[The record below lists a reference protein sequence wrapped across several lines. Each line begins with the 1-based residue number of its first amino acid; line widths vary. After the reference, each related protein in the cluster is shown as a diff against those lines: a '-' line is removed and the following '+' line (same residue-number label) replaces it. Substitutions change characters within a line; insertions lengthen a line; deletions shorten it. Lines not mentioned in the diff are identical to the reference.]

1 MLNIDLEFI
10 DFLVNPN
17 EDYIK
22 DDIQAIKKEYLRQ
35 SSFETLKNKFN
46 NFNKA
51 KPILL
56 TTIDDLRYF
65 LFQINSSLIEE
76 VYYRFAKSFNI
87 KIKNNIEGNN
97 FIETIL
103 LDNDIDNIHEDEN
116 LIILRTQIRDYLINI
131 TETTTNE
138 KDKSLAESSIKYLD
152 KLLRYY
158 DSIKK
163 ILEPKENLV
172 KELTKKIKEK
182 SEIILKS
189 LIKQHSYLL
198 SEEKRK
204 ILEENPNIDI
214 RKILHKEKLFR
225 MFFCTINDGEIEP
238 ISMGKLIHFKSNSE
252 YSISER
258 TEILKEN
265 GIDIE
270 KENIDIND
278 IDTILK
284 KLNYTYIS
292 NGKTYKG
299 LELLEKLEEDINTYN
314 KLYKDVIEDYILTI
328 KKDELHEIIKNLVIK
343 TLKDSNTTNLNKY
356 IDSITNGILNYIKY
370 SKNTISGFTYTIKSN
385 QDNIP
390 EALKKLIEEIPF
402 QTYVLFPLR
411 SVKIKRNQL
420 INSFYFTLSHELGH
434 IYTPQNETSKDYE
447 LLNEIYN
454 DYRSDKIVFNLLCNG
469 HFQKKRIKFKKET
482 NLYSQYT
489 FFLIDLFEE
498 YKNTF
503 EEFADN
509 DKIIKLIEL
518 MGYET
523 FRDLLIDLI
532 KLKKENI
539 KNNETQE
546 KYLNKSKLYLRKIKQ
561 KNMPIN
567 NRGYYNPY
575 DVN

>member
-1 MLNIDLEFI
+1 MLNIDLDFLN
-10 DFLVNPN
+10 FLVNPN
-17 EDYIK
+17 ESYIK
-22 DDIQAIKKEYLRQ
+22 EDILAIKKEYLKN
-35 SSFETLKNKFN
+35 SSLKTLKTKLN
-46 NFNKA
+46 NFNKP

-76 VYYRFAKSFNI
+76 VYYSFAKLFNI

-116 LIILRTQIRDYLINI
+116 LIILRTKVRDYLINI
-131 TETTTNE
+131 IESTTNE

-163 ILEPKENLV
+163 ILEPKEKLV
-172 KELTKKIKEK
+172 QELKQKRKEK
-182 SEIILKS
+182 STILLKK
-189 LIKQHSYLL
+189 LIKEHSYLL

-204 ILEENPNIDI
+204 MLEENPNIDI

-258 TEILKEN
+258 KEILKEN

-343 TLKDSNTTNLNKY
+343 TFKDSNTPNLNKY
-356 IDSITNGILNYIKY
+356 IDSITNGILNYIKH

-390 EALKKLIEEIPF
+390 EALKKIIEEIPF

-532 KLKKENI
+532 NLKKENI

>member
-1 MLNIDLEFI
+1 MLNIDLDFLN
-10 DFLVNPN
+10 FLVNPN
-17 EDYIK
+17 ESYIK
-22 DDIQAIKKEYLRQ
+22 EDILAIKKEYLKN
-35 SSFETLKNKFN
+35 SSLKTLKTKLN
-46 NFNKA
+46 NFNKP

-76 VYYRFAKSFNI
+76 VYYSFAKLFNI

-116 LIILRTQIRDYLINI
+116 LIILRTKVRDYLINI
-131 TETTTNE
+131 IESTTNE

-163 ILEPKENLV
+163 ILEPKEKLV
-172 KELTKKIKEK
+172 QELKQKRKEK
-182 SEIILKS
+182 STILLKK
-189 LIKQHSYLL
+189 LIKEHSYLL

-204 ILEENPNIDI
+204 MLEENPNIDI

-258 TEILKEN
+258 KEILKEN

-343 TLKDSNTTNLNKY
+343 TFKDSNTPNLNKY
-356 IDSITNGILNYIKY
+356 IDSITNGILNYIKH

-390 EALKKLIEEIPF
+390 EALKKIIEEIPF

-503 EEFADN
+503 EEFTDN

-532 KLKKENI
+532 NLKKENI

>member
-1 MLNIDLEFI
+1 MLNIDLDFLN
-10 DFLVNPN
+10 FLVNPN
-17 EDYIK
+17 ESYIK
-22 DDIQAIKKEYLRQ
+22 EDILAIKKEYLKN
-35 SSFETLKNKFN
+35 SSLKTLKTKLN
-46 NFNKA
+46 NFNKP

-76 VYYRFAKSFNI
+76 VYYSFAKLFNI

-116 LIILRTQIRDYLINI
+116 LIILRTKVRDYLINI
-131 TETTTNE
+131 IESTTNE

-163 ILEPKENLV
+163 ILEPKEKLV
-172 KELTKKIKEK
+172 QELKQKRKEK
-182 SEIILKS
+182 STILLKK
-189 LIKQHSYLL
+189 LIKEHSYLL

-204 ILEENPNIDI
+204 MLEENPNIDI

-258 TEILKEN
+258 KEILKEN
-265 GIDIE
+265 RIDIE

-328 KKDELHEIIKNLVIK
+328 KKDELHEIIKNLVTK

-390 EALKKLIEEIPF
+390 EGLKELVEEIPF

-411 SVKIKRNQL
+411 SVKVKRNQL
-420 INSFYFTLSHELGH
+420 VNSFYFTLSHELGH

-567 NRGYYNPY
+567 NRGYYNPH